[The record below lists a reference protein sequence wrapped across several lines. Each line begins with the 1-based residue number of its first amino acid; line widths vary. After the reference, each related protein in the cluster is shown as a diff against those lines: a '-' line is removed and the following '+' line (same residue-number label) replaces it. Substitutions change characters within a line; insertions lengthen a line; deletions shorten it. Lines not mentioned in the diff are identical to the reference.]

1 MAFTHVK
8 TVTVSPADDL
18 YNWSVIDDATA
29 ATASWITV
37 TAQTDANG
45 EDTDDW
51 DFLVADN
58 TGSARSATATVTHSN
73 GVTTDSFTIDQAGVS
88 GTTTQAPATTTQ
100 APATTQA
107 PVASYDSIGNNMNP
121 VQEGYTITFTVSTT
135 NVPVGTIPTYQLF
148 PVSGTFDANDIVG
161 GSLTGNMSAI
171 DANGEAT
178 VDITI
183 AQDQTAEGQES
194 YTFRVT
200 GDNAGTPSS
209 AFPLISSTR
218 DILDTSTGAP
228 AWNSIVVK
236 TLAGTT
242 VTNTTGGNEGWTL
255 TGVLTGDSRPLGE
268 TLYWQMDFTS
278 YTGVLGQSPASAN
291 DFTST
296 SGSFT
301 MGQTHATFNP
311 TGDSNVGY
319 FQWDAVTDAFVEGK
333 EGYGVRVYTDAG
345 FTNQITTPN
354 TLPLAITAFSL
365 NDTTVSTTSTSTT
378 TSSGGTGGCH
388 VAGTMIEMG
397 DGTFKAIE
405 NIVAGDVVKA
415 ANISGLSL
423 EEDAWHTWST
433 PDSAFSM
440 TETTATVQSLNVN
453 QFNGWRNIN
462 NGLIK
467 LTYEHPL
474 LALQNDKV
482 SYRAAKDVGIGDKI
496 YVKDANGNFNWVEI
510 MTYQVEYA
518 DANDHSVLVPVYTI
532 DVETQDSYFADGVV
546 AHNIITGGGGTGK
559 GFEQE

>member
-8 TVTVSPADDL
+8 TVTVSPADDP
-18 YNWSVIDDATA
+18 YNWSVVDDATNST
-29 ATASWITV
+29 ATWVTV
-37 TAQTDANG
+37 TQQGSTDS
-45 EDTDDW
+45 W

-58 TGSARSATATVTHSN
+58 TGSARSATATVNHSN

-88 GTTTQAPATTTQ
+88 GTTSSTTQ

-107 PVASYDSIGNNMNP
+107 PVASYDSISNSLNP
-121 VQEGYTITFTVSTT
+121 VQEGTTITFTVSTT
-135 NVPVGTIPTYQLF
+135 NVAAGTIPTYQLF

-218 DILDTSTGAP
+218 DITDTSTGAP
-228 AWNSIVVK
+228 AWNSVVVK
-236 TLAGTT
+236 TLVGTT
-242 VTNTTGGNEGWTL
+242 VTNTQGGNEGWTL

-291 DFTST
+291 DFSAT

-319 FQWDAVTDAFVEGK
+319 FQWTAVTDAFVEGK
-333 EGYGVRVYTDAG
+333 EGYGVRIYTDSG

-354 TLPLAITAFSL
+354 TLPLAITTFSL
-365 NDTTVSTTSTSTT
+365 NDTTVSTTTTTTT
-378 TSSGGTGGCH
+378 TSGGGGGCH
-388 VAGTMIEMG
+388 LGGTMIEMG

-405 NIVAGDVVKA
+405 NIVAGDVVKS

-532 DVETQDSYFADGVV
+532 DVEAQDSYFADGVV
-546 AHNIITGGGGTGK
+546 AQNIVTGGGGTGK